1 MSQRRQLVGKTGE
14 ERAKEFLL
22 QQGYAIVETNYR
34 CALGEIDIVALDGDT
49 TVLVEVRTKTSLA
62 YGSPEESITAA
73 KARRLRRMAQS
84 YLQSQRRSG
93 NACRIDLVAVI
104 LDRETHEVLSIKQI
118 KGILAG

>member
-14 ERAKEFLL
+14 ERAKEFWL

-62 YGSPEESITAA
+62 YGSPEESITAE